1 MVQVLWNYLKGY
13 VIIKISGFSVER
25 FLNLM
30 SDRNILVWDISRF
43 KSYAVMKI
51 RASSLKEA
59 ENCAVKTGCTV
70 TVINKK
76 GLPVNLARLKS
87 RQILLV
93 GFIAFVVVFYGM
105 SFFIWTIDLTG
116 IERTDREELLSF
128 CKDEGV
134 YSGVLKK
141 KINPKEV
148 AENIVENFS
157 GIAWA
162 SVEIKG
168 ARAHIKIVEI
178 LPETEIAD
186 RKTPADIVAG
196 NDGIIM
202 SIAASS
208 GTPRVEEGDVVA
220 KGDLLISSEIEIR
233 ENEEIKGYDYVAAD
247 GSVIARVT
255 YYFTSFKEFEENK
268 KVYTGEIL
276 EDTAIIFGNNT
287 FNILE
292 PYTDGKKYDTFV
304 SEDIKLKIGDYSL
317 PVGIK
322 KYNYRIYEQKEIIL
336 TEEEVKAY
344 LKADIDSKTEDIT
357 KFGAVVLKTEETFTE
372 EVKGIR
378 INSAV
383 TVSEDIALKDFNI
396 RRSTLGGIER
406 EIAGN

>member
-30 SDRNILVWDISRF
+30 SDRNILAWDIARF
-43 KSYAVMKI
+43 KSYATMKI
-51 RASSLKEA
+51 RVSSTEEA
-59 ENCAVKTGCTV
+59 ARCATKTGCTI

-76 GLPVNLARLKS
+76 GLPVALAKLKG
-87 RQILLV
+87 RHILMAGL
-93 GFIAFVVVFYGM
+93 IAFVAVFYGM
-105 SFFIWTIDLTG
+105 SLFIWTVDLTG
-116 IERTDREELLSF
+116 IERTDREKLLAF
-128 CKDEGV
+128 CKTNGV
-134 YSGVLKK
+134 YAGVIKK
-141 KINPKEV
+141 EINPKEV
-148 AENIVENFS
+148 AENIVENFE

-168 ARAHIKIVEI
+168 AKARIKVVET

-186 RKTPADIVAG
+186 RKTPADIVAEA
-196 NDGIIM
+196 DGVII

-208 GTPRVEEGDVVA
+208 GKPEVKEGDVVA
-220 KGDLLISSEIEIR
+220 KGDLLISSEIEIK
-233 ENEEIKGYDYVAAD
+233 ENDEIKGYDYVAAE
-247 GSVIARVT
+247 GSVIAKVT
-255 YYFTSFKEFEENK
+255 YYFSSFKEFEENK
-268 KVYTGEIL
+268 KVYTGEDF

-287 FNILE
+287 FNILK
-292 PYTDGKKYDTFV
+292 PDTDGKKYDTFV

-322 KYNYRIYEQKEIIL
+322 KYNYKIYEEKEIIL
-336 TEEEVKAY
+336 TKEETKAY

-357 KFGAVVLKTEETFTE
+357 KFGAVVLDRKDTFTE
-372 EVKGIR
+372 EINGIR
-378 INSAV
+378 IASTV

-406 EIAGN
+406 EVAGN